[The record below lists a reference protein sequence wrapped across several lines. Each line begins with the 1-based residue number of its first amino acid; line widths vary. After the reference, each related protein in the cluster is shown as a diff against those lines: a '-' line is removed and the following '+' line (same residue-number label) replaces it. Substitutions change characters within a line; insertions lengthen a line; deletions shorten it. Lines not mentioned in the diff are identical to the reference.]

1 MLGRAPLASAAVLA
15 AGEGLA
21 WGDGSIEGAAEAA
34 TDGAAAL
41 GAAVAEPP
49 HAATMIAR
57 AADAA
62 SGVNR

>member
-15 AGEGLA
+15 AGEG
-21 WGDGSIEGAAEAA
+21 DGSMDGATEAA

-41 GAAVAEPP
+41 GAGVAEPP
-49 HAATMIAR
+49 QAATMIAR